1 MGLQILLLHLIKTNT
16 NKTYKMFKF
25 LNKPYPFNDDL
36 KYNSKLIFF
45 ISIGVLAFLYLF
57 QPLDVNLMSGKEKL
71 IVVLGLAAITFL
83 SLSLNLLILPSL
95 FPGVFIKTIW
105 NIKKE
110 IFWNL
115 WILSTISVGYYLY
128 YKVLGIFAID
138 FKMILGLIVIAIIPI
153 TGLIIVNRNR
163 MLRSHLKLAEGINK
177 KLKDNKSIEDKLIH
191 FKSEYVKDNLSIKVR
206 LLLLIR
212 AANNYIEVFW
222 KEGEVIKSHM
232 IRSSLKSAE
241 DLLQEHNFIFK
252 CHRSFIININFIDK
266 IEGNLQGYKIFFEG
280 LDFPVPVSKN
290 FAYKLKHLI

>member
-1 MGLQILLLHLIKTNT
+1 MGLLFICIIDYYLSNEIKN
-16 NKTYKMFKF
+16 KMFKF
-25 LNKPYPFNDDL
+25 LKKPYPFNDDL

-57 QPLDVNLMSGKEKL
+57 QPLDVNLMSDKEKL

-95 FPGVFIKTIW
+95 FPGIFIKTIW

-115 WILSTISVGYYLY
+115 WILTTISVGYYLY

-153 TGLIIVNRNR
+153 TGLITVNRNR
-163 MLRSHLKLAEGINK
+163 MLRTHLKLAEGINK
-177 KLKDNKSIEDKLIH
+177 KLKENKSIDEKLVH
-191 FKSEYVKDNLSIKVR
+191 FKSDYIKDNLSIKVSM
-206 LLLLIR
+206 LVLIR

-222 KEGEVIKSHM
+222 KEGNAIKSQM
-232 IRSSLKSAE
+232 IRASLKSTE
-241 DLLQEHNFIFK
+241 ELLKDHNFIFK
-252 CHRSFIININFIDK
+252 CHRSYIVNVNYIDK
-266 IEGNLQGYKIFFEG
+266 IEGNVQGYKIFFEG
-280 LDFPVPVSKN
+280 LDFSVPVSKN
-290 FAYKLKHLI
+290 FAYKLRHLI

>member
-1 MGLQILLLHLIKTNT
+1 
-16 NKTYKMFKF
+16 MFKF

-45 ISIGVLAFLYLF
+45 ISIGVLGFLYLF
-57 QPLDVNLMSGKEKL
+57 QPLDVNLMSDKEKL

-95 FPGVFIKTIW
+95 LPGIFIKTIW

-128 YKVLGIFAID
+128 YKVLGIFIID
-138 FKMILGLIVIAIIPI
+138 FKMVLGLIVIAIIPI
-153 TGLIIVNRNR
+153 TGVIVVNRNR
-163 MLRSHLKLAEGINK
+163 MLRTHLKLAEGINK
-177 KLKDNKSIEDKLIH
+177 KLKENKSIEERLVH
-191 FKSEYVKDNLSIKVR
+191 FKSDYVKDNLSIKVS

-222 KEGEVIKSHM
+222 KEGDNIKSQM
-232 IRSSLKSAE
+232 IRASLKSAE
-241 DLLQEHNFIFK
+241 DLLNEHNFIFK
-252 CHRSFIININFIDK
+252 CHRSYIVNVNYIDK
-266 IEGNLQGYKIFFEG
+266 IEGNVQGYKIFFEG
-280 LDFPVPVSKN
+280 IEFSVPVSKN

>member
-1 MGLQILLLHLIKTNT
+1 ML
-16 NKTYKMFKF
+16 KF

-36 KYNSKLIFF
+36 SYNSRLIFF
-45 ISIGVLAFLYLF
+45 ISIGVLGFLYLF
-57 QPLDVNLMSGKEKL
+57 QPLDLSIMNSKEKL

-95 FPGVFIKTIW
+95 FPNIFIKRIW

-128 YKVLGIFAID
+128 YKVLGIFSID

-163 MLRSHLKLAEGINK
+163 MLRHNLKSAENINK
-177 KLKDNKSIEDKLIH
+177 KLQENKNIEERLVH
-191 FKSEYVKDNLSIKVR
+191 FESDYVKDNLSVKVS
-206 LLLLIR
+206 LLILIR

-222 KEGEVIKSHM
+222 KEGKDIKSQM
-232 IRSSLKSAE
+232 IRTSLRKAE
-241 DLLQEHNFIFK
+241 ELLHEHKFIFK
-252 CHRSFIININFIDK
+252 CHRSYMVNVNFIDK
-266 IEGNLQGYKIFFEG
+266 VEGSVQGYKVFFENI
-280 LDFPVPVSKN
+280 DFTVPVSKN
-290 FAYKLKHLI
+290 FASKLRSRI